1 MQMRKRYKEILSQIG
16 EHASKGSNKND
27 HVLIVDGL
35 NNFIRTW
42 ATSPATNADG
52 QHIGGIVGFLQTIGL
67 AIRTINPTR
76 CIIAF
81 DGRGGSKKRR
91 KIFSS
96 YKSQRKPIKR
106 PNRLIDMSQETEQEN
121 MKRQM
126 SRLVEY
132 LGNLPVTVM
141 AIQDIE
147 ADDTIGYITS
157 QILRDSKITIMS
169 TDKDFY
175 QLIDDRVDV
184 WSPTKKV
191 LGTKERIFEDF
202 EILSK
207 NFIYYR
213 IIDGDASDNINGI
226 KGYAIKTIRKKF
238 PFLQDT
244 EISSLDEFLNVA
256 SDLQEHKDLLKRN
269 YQLMQLSNVDIHGSA
284 KLSIIDSV
292 RDGSNR
298 LVKYRLHKMFL
309 EDGVDHAIKNPDVW
323 LQTSF
328 NKLELILQNDT
339 TNK

>member
-1 MQMRKRYKEILSQIG
+1 
-16 EHASKGSNKND
+16 
-27 HVLIVDGL
+27 
-35 NNFIRTW
+35 
-42 ATSPATNADG
+42 
-52 QHIGGIVGFLQTIGL
+52 
-67 AIRTINPTR
+67 
-76 CIIAF
+76 
-81 DGRGGSKKRR
+81 
-91 KIFSS
+91 
-96 YKSQRKPIKR
+96 
-106 PNRLIDMSQETEQEN
+106 MSQETEQEN

-191 LGTKERIFEDF
+191 LVTKERIFEDF

-328 NKLELILQNDT
+328 NKLEFILQNDT

>member
-1 MQMRKRYKEILSQIG
+1 
-16 EHASKGSNKND
+16 
-27 HVLIVDGL
+27 
-35 NNFIRTW
+35 
-42 ATSPATNADG
+42 
-52 QHIGGIVGFLQTIGL
+52 
-67 AIRTINPTR
+67 
-76 CIIAF
+76 
-81 DGRGGSKKRR
+81 
-91 KIFSS
+91 
-96 YKSQRKPIKR
+96 
-106 PNRLIDMSQETEQEN
+106 MSQETEQEN

-191 LGTKERIFEDF
+191 LVTKERIFEDF